1 MGNWELVII
10 GGGPAGLTAGIYG
23 ARSGLETLIVE
34 EKVVGGSAAEAPLIE
49 NYPGFPEGVR
59 GSELIKR
66 MREQCERFSVEIR
79 ELERALRVR
88 VNGGERVVETERS
101 SYGAGAVI
109 IASGSRHRAL
119 NVPGERRLLGLGV
132 SYCALCDG
140 SFFKGRRVLVVGG
153 GNTAAVSALYLAD
166 LASET
171 FLVHRRDQLRAEGI
185 YIDQMRGKGVK
196 LILNSEV
203 KEIRGESRVEGVV
216 ILDKGTGELREL
228 NVDGVFIAVGEVP
241 NSDVARESG
250 VELDDEGYIIV
261 DRRQRTNIPGVYAA
275 GDVTNS
281 PVKQVGTA
289 VGQAIVAAVEAYGY
303 VRRPYYYRNL

>member
-1 MGNWELVII
+1 
-10 GGGPAGLTAGIYG
+10 
-23 ARSGLETLIVE
+23 
-34 EKVVGGSAAEAPLIE
+34 
-49 NYPGFPEGVR
+49 PEGVR
-59 GSELIKR
+59 GSELIRR
-66 MREQCERFSVEIR
+66 MRKQCERFGVEIR
-79 ELERALRVR
+79 ELERALRVK
-88 VNGGERVVETERS
+88 VNGDERVVETERS
-101 SYGAGAVI
+101 SYGAEAVI
-109 IASGSRHRAL
+109 IASGSRHRTL

-140 SFFKGRRVLVVGG
+140 AFFKGRRVLVVGG

-171 FLVHRRDQLRAEGI
+171 FLVHRRNQLRAEGI

-250 VELDDEGYIIV
+250 IELDDEGYIIV

-281 PVKQVGTA
+281 PVKQIGTA

-303 VRRPYYYRNL
+303 VRRPYYYRNF